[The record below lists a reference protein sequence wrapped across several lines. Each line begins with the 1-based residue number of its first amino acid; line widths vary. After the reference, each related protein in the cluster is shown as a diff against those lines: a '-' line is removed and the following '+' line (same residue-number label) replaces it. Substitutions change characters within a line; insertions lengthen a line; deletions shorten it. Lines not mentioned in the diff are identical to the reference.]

1 MMLKIRVAVLI
12 YFGVWL
18 NKETGVPQ
26 MPTLCFLQIKTK
38 MYKKIKKNGCL
49 IPMIIKPTLLWES
62 LLVCRLI
69 FQFR

>member
-38 MYKKIKKNGCL
+38 MYKKNKK
-49 IPMIIKPTLLWES
+49 KWLLNTNDNKANSFVRKFIS
-62 LLVCRLI
+62 LQTNI
-69 FQFR
+69 SI